1 MDSSYLPPNQRLVTQ
16 IWYEGRWVTI
26 DTVDTKYV
34 TQDEFK
40 RRLHNLTNKRMDDLY
55 RVYLEQKTLVLS
67 PTLGVHLWFES
78 SENQSAVMQ
87 STTII
92 TDRVNDHNKPVS

>member
-1 MDSSYLPPNQRLVTQ
+1 MDSKSLPPDQRLVTQ

-40 RRLHNLTNKRMDDLY
+40 KRLHNLTNKRVYGLY

-67 PTLGVHLWFES
+67 PTLGTYLWFES

-87 STTII
+87 STTIT